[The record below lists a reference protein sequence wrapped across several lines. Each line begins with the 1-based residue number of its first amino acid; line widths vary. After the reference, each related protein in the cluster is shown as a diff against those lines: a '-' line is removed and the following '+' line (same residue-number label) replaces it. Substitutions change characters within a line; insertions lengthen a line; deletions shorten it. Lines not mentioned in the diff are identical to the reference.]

1 WERYEVPVPLQI
13 VSSPYREL
21 TTPVV
26 RFLDELDE
34 ERENDVITVVLPEF
48 VLTRWWEQLLHN
60 QSALLLKGR
69 LLFRRNTVVVSVPY
83 HIHAGDVALPAL
95 MEAPADDG
103 GGDAPGGDAQA
114 RSV

>member
-1 WERYEVPVPLQI
+1 VSLQI

-21 TTPVV
+21 ATPVV
-26 RFLDELDE
+26 QFLDELDRE
-34 ERENDVITVVLPEF
+34 HENDVITVVLPEF

-83 HIHAGDVALPAL
+83 HIDADDVALPAL
-95 MEAPADDG
+95 MEAPAAKPDG
-103 GGDAPGGDAQA
+103 
-114 RSV
+114 